1 MLLHGSASLAS
12 LQVKL
17 KMKNFL
23 IITSILLCGLFS
35 LSTSAAFTSFK
46 NGAKKTTRPLYL
58 NDTSVPRPLMKYPSQ
73 GGLNRTAFDDLK
85 ELLYIVGIQ
94 SINLTQSDRIN
105 SISVT
110 YFTSGGST
118 YTAPTRGKPSDV
130 SVRITFPSNFH
141 ISKIEFDTNGSY
153 VSQLT
158 FHVLGPRNDRR
169 IYGPYGKPG
178 NASFSFETQV
188 IAFHGSSSSF
198 IDRIGVYGLPLIN
211 QSQAIG
217 GYGGNE
223 FGNEVPFG
231 LPAVVGIRAISI
243 WSGSIVDGIQTEYL
257 TLDKG
262 TVLGIMHGKGLSK
275 NMSKITFS
283 EGENL
288 ELVEGWLSTKDPILV
303 DRVTFTSRKTD
314 GSTVKH
320 GPYGQLSTDNNFTCS
335 GNIIGFLGSA
345 GSQIN
350 RLGVFSVGNSTSCK
364 TSH

>member
-1 MLLHGSASLAS
+1 
-12 LQVKL
+12 
-17 KMKNFL
+17 MKDFL
-23 IITSILLCGLFS
+23 VITSILFCGLFS
-35 LSTSAAFTSFK
+35 MTTYAAFTSFK
-46 NGAKKTTRPLYL
+46 NGAKKTTSPLYL
-58 NDTSVPRPLMKYPSQ
+58 NDTRVPRPLMKYPSR
-73 GGLNRTAFDDLK
+73 GGLDGTTFDDLK
-85 ELLYIVGIQ
+85 DVLFVIGIR

-118 YTAPTRGKPSDV
+118 FTAPTRGKPSGESV
-130 SVRITFPSNFH
+130 SITFPSTLH
-141 ISKIEFDTNGSY
+141 ISKVECNTNGSY

-158 FHVLGPRNDRR
+158 FHTLGPGNEKRM
-169 IYGPYGKPG
+169 YGPYGKPG

-188 IAFHGSSSSF
+188 IAFHGSSSLF

-217 GYGGNE
+217 GDGGSVFSDE
-223 FGNEVPFG
+223 LPFRF
-231 LPAVVGIRAISI
+231 PAVVGIHAISI
-243 WSGSIVDGIQTEYL
+243 WSGAIVDGIQTEYL

-262 TVLGIMHGKGLSK
+262 TVLGVLHGKGLSK
-275 NMSKITFS
+275 NVSKITFS

-288 ELVEGWLSTKDPILV
+288 ELVEGWLSNDPTLV
-303 DRVTFTSRKTD
+303 DRLTFTSRKAD

-320 GPYGQLSTDNNFTCS
+320 GPYGELSTNNNFTCS

-345 GSQIN
+345 GSQIDS
-350 RLGVFSVGNSTSCK
+350 LGVFSVGNSTSCK